1 MSLGMEHNDRYVMA
15 RRRFRKA
22 VVIALFALCTFAS
35 RAAAAQDLQSLLD
48 AGHYKRTKALA
59 DDRLKKNAKDA
70 DALFASGVI
79 KEAQGD
85 LEGAITAV
93 EQAAALQPN
102 KAVFHSQLGEMYGN
116 KAQKVSMFSA
126 LKFAHKIR
134 DEGETALKLDPK
146 FSDAYELLIQ
156 YYLQAPGIAGGD
168 KDKAYVL
175 LDKLFQVDG
184 VRANLIRDQL
194 ALKDKQEE
202 RAESYYR
209 NAIRAD
215 GNSYMAQTALANFEL
230 ARKKYA
236 PADTGARE
244 MLRIDRGRVT
254 GYIFLAISY
263 ATQERWQDLD
273 TILADSEKNIAD
285 DLNPYY
291 QAGRILYTN
300 GKDLPRAER
309 YFKKYLSQDPE
320 IGAPAL
326 AHAHW
331 RLGLVYEK
339 EGRKPEAVQ
348 ELQTALNL
356 KPDLEDAK
364 KDLKRLK

>member
-1 MSLGMEHNDRYVMA
+1 M
-15 RRRFRKA
+15 RFGTQHKGRGKSGSA
-22 VVIALFALCTFAS
+22 VVTRPLAALLCFCAS
-35 RAAAAQDLQSLLD
+35 AIVTTSAQDLQPLLD
-48 AGHYKRTKALA
+48 AGHYKRAKAIV
-59 DDRLKKNAKDA
+59 DDRLKKNPKDA

-79 KEAQGD
+79 KETQGD
-85 LEGAITAV
+85 MDGAIAAI
-93 EQAAALQPN
+93 EQAITLQP
-102 KAVFHSQLGEMYGN
+102 KAIYHSQLGEVYGN

-134 DEGETALKLDPK
+134 DEGEKALQLDPK
-146 FSDAYELLIQ
+146 LSDAYELLIQ

-168 KDKAYVL
+168 KDKAYAL
-175 LDKLFQVDG
+175 LDKLFQFDG
-184 VRANLIRDQL
+184 VRANMIRGQL
-194 ALKDKQEE
+194 ALKDNQPD

-209 NAIRAD
+209 NALRAD
-215 GNSYMAQTALANFEL
+215 ENSYMAQTALANFEL
-230 ARKKYA
+230 SRKKYA

-254 GYIFLAISY
+254 GYIFLAVSY

-273 TILADSEKNIAD
+273 ATLGDAEKNVAD
-285 DLNPYY
+285 DFTPYY

-309 YFKKYLSQDPE
+309 YFKKYLTQDPE
-320 IGAPAL
+320 IGMPAL

-339 EGRKPEAVQ
+339 EGRKPEAIQ
-348 ELQTALNL
+348 ELQTALNM
-356 KPDLEDAK
+356 KPDLEEAK

>member
-1 MSLGMEHNDRYVMA
+1 MLAPLLFVFIFANGA
-15 RRRFRKA
+15 A
-22 VVIALFALCTFAS
+22 V
-35 RAAAAQDLQSLLD
+35 AQDLQPLLD
-48 AGHYKRTKALA
+48 AGHYKRAKILV
-59 DDRLKKNAKDA
+59 DDRLKKDANDA
-70 DALFASGVI
+70 DALFSSGVI
-79 KEAQGD
+79 KAAQGD
-85 LEGAITAV
+85 LEGGIAAV

-102 KAVFHSQLGEMYGN
+102 RATYHSQLGEMYGD

-134 DEGETALKLDPK
+134 DEGQRAMQLDPK
-146 FSDAYELLIQ
+146 LSDAYELMIQ
-156 YYLQAPGIAGGD
+156 YYLQAPGMAGGD
-168 KDKAYVL
+168 KDKAYAL
-175 LDKLFQVDG
+175 LDKLFQFDG
-184 VRANLIRDQL
+184 VRANLIRGQL

-202 RAESYYR
+202 RAEGYYR
-209 NAIRAD
+209 NAIRANE
-215 GNSYMAQTALANFEL
+215 NSYMAQTALANFEL

-254 GYIFLAISY
+254 AYILLAVSY

-273 TILADSEKNIAD
+273 AILSDGEKNVPD

-291 QAGRILYTN
+291 QAGRTLYTN

-339 EGRKPEAVQ
+339 EGRKPEAIQ
-348 ELQTALNL
+348 ELQTAVKM